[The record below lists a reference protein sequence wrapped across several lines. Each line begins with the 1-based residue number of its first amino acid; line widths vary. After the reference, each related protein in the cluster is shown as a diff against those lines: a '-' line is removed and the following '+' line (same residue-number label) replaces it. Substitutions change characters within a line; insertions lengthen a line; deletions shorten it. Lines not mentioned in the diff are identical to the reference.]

1 MKYIY
6 DLTKLQIGDIIL
18 KRDDTETS
26 NRVRVATNS
35 DYSHAMLYVGSTSY
49 IDAGKRV
56 RAKNLQRYLFDDP
69 EDTCVLRVKKE
80 FLFPLLKE
88 FAVFY
93 VRSVVGNPYAYMDAF
108 RMERGEYDKFT
119 ENKQICTRLVAKGY
133 ALCGLKLVDNVEMCT
148 PQQLLE
154 SEKVEILRDCYRE
167 ATDFDMKFAA
177 TYDVTED
184 MADATD
190 KMFSALYDYS
200 DGRIRS
206 IADLNNYIIAHS
218 DDDKDIA
225 KIIAESGYL
234 NVLELDEIHNK
245 YNYDVEEFKSF
256 YGEKSMQAAY
266 EMLEENRETMFFYDS
281 QLEDLLDIQQNL
293 GRESQYFNQQ
303 IDLYKRIKAQH
314 RKRER
319 NARYV
324 LNSLLNA

>member
-1 MKYIY
+1 MPYIY
-6 DLTKLQIGDIIL
+6 DLTKLKIGDIIL
-18 KRDDTETS
+18 KRDNSDVS
-26 NRVRVATNS
+26 KRVREATNS
-35 DYSHAMLYVGSTSY
+35 KYSHAMLYVGSTSY

-56 RAKNLQRYLFDDP
+56 QSKNLQRYLFDNP
-69 EDTCVLRVKKE
+69 EDTCILRIKQE
-80 FLFPLLKE
+80 YLFPYLRE

-108 RMERGEYDKFT
+108 RMESGDFDKFT

-133 ALCGLKLVDNVEMCT
+133 ALCGLMLVDNVEMCT

-167 ATDFDMKFAA
+167 ATDFDKRFAA
-177 TYDVTED
+177 TYDVTDD
-184 MADATD
+184 MVDATD

-200 DGRIRS
+200 NGSIRS
-206 IADLNNYIIAHS
+206 IADLNKYIIAHS
-218 DDDKDIA
+218 DDDKEIA

-234 NVLELDEIHNK
+234 NVLELDEIHNR

-266 EMLEENRETMFFYDS
+266 EMLEESRETLFFYDS
-281 QLEDLLDIQQNL
+281 QLEELLDMRQKL
-293 GRESQYFNQQ
+293 GWESQYFNQQ

-314 RKRER
+314 RKRAR

-324 LNSLLNA
+324 INSLLYA